1 MLLGVAPS
9 VDAGARLGR
18 LRQRPGLVY
27 TDPPC
32 LPTSRLLRPRPRRR
46 TRARTSAWWLRYVCF
61 SSLNEAVA
69 QAAKG
74 SVAES
79 GNGSRVG
86 GPQANLDACTD
97 AQWVTMRG
105 ELPSYPF

>member
-1 MLLGVAPS
+1 M
-9 VDAGARLGR
+9 DAGARLAAGGSYEG
-18 LRQRPGLVY
+18 LFYRPTMLTDVPLTAPAYAEEIFGLVA
-27 TDPPC
+27 PVV
-32 LPTSRLLRPRPRRR
+32 R
-46 TRARTSAWWLRYVCF
+46 F
-61 SSLNEAVA
+61 SSLNEVV